1 MSMGCPLLDQL
12 SFRSYNEGGTHVVEL
27 DITDDIRGPTG
38 AVHGG
43 LIASLA
49 DRAGA
54 YASVVAGG
62 RSVVT
67 STVALNYLAAAT
79 GGPLRAVA
87 DVLRTG
93 RQQGT
98 VEVRIYDAG
107 REDRLVALALL
118 TMSFVPGEI
127 PRPGQVGSG
136 EAG

>member
-12 SFRSYNEGGTHVVEL
+12 SFRSYDRDGTHIVEL

-43 LIASLA
+43 LVASLA

-54 YASVVAGG
+54 YAAVVAGN
-62 RSVVT
+62 RPVVT

-79 GGPLRAVA
+79 KGPLRAVA
-87 DVLRTG
+87 EVLRTG

-98 VEVRIYDAG
+98 VEVRVYDVG
-107 REDRLVALALL
+107 REERLVATALL
-118 TMSFVPGEI
+118 TMSFMAGEI
-127 PRPGQVGSG
+127 PRPGTVGRG
-136 EAG
+136 DGG

>member
-12 SFRSYNEGGTHVVEL
+12 SFRSYDRDGTHIVEL

-43 LIASLA
+43 LVASLA

-54 YASVVAGG
+54 YAAVVAGD
-62 RSVVT
+62 RPVVT

-79 GGPLRAVA
+79 AGPLRAVA
-87 DVLRTG
+87 EVLRAG

-98 VEVRIYDAG
+98 VEVRVYDVG
-107 REDRLVALALL
+107 RDERLVATALL
-118 TMSFVPGEI
+118 TMSFMTGEI
-127 PRPGQVGSG
+127 PRPGQVWRGDG
-136 EAG
+136 